1 MKRAE
6 YSRVDPHV
14 HCRDWGEAYK
24 ARISDV
30 VRLAISKGV
39 GSIFDMPNTEPPILG
54 SADALRRLRTAGEQG
69 VLGSYYLYIA
79 ATPREEQLED
89 AVKAY
94 EEIPRVVGLKMYT
107 SKMKG
112 LEVESL
118 EAQARVYRILAGLGY
133 RGVLAVHCENSS
145 MFREDLW
152 DPMRP
157 YTWND
162 SRPPAAEV
170 SCVENQIRVSRLEG
184 FRGVLYFVHIST
196 PEAVE
201 RILRARDEGARVAVG
216 VTPHH
221 MLFTTDHMR
230 SPEGV
235 FLKVNPPIR
244 DPQTSAALL
253 RLAARGAVDF
263 LETDHAPH
271 AAWEKAGPPHLS
283 GMRSLEI
290 YDIAVEALESAGA
303 SESVIYKLTR
313 GSVEKIFEKFERS

>member
-1 MKRAE
+1 MRRAE

-30 VRLAISKGV
+30 VRLALSKGV
-39 GSIFDMPNTEPPILG
+39 CSVFDMPNTEPPILG
-54 SADALRRLRTAGEQG
+54 RADAVRRLGTAREQG
-69 VLGSYYLYIA
+69 VLENYYLYVA

-89 AVKAY
+89 AVRAY

-107 SKMKG
+107 SRMKG
-112 LEVESL
+112 LEVESP

-133 RGVLAVHCENSS
+133 RGVLAVHCEDSS
-145 MFREDLW
+145 ALREELW

-162 SRPPAAEV
+162 SRPPEAEI
-170 SCVENQIRVSRLEG
+170 SCVEIQLRASRSEG
-184 FRGVLYFVHIST
+184 FNGVLYFVHVST

-201 RILRARDEGARVAVG
+201 RILRARKEGARVAVG
-216 VTPHH
+216 VAPHH
-221 MLFTTDHMR
+221 MIFSTDHMR

-244 DPQTSAALL
+244 DPRRSAALL
-253 RLAARGAVDF
+253 RLAAEGAVDF

-290 YDIAVEALESAGA
+290 YDKAVEELERAGA
-303 SESVIYKLTR
+303 SERVIYMLTR
-313 GSVEKIFEKFERS
+313 GNVESIFEKFEGS